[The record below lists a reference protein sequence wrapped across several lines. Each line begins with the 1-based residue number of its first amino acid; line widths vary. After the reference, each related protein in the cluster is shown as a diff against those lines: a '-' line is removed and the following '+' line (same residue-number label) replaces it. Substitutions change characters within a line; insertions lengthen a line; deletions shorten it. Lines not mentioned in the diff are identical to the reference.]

1 MLDKI
6 ARIQDKIGKL
16 TKDTKGYNYKYFDIN
31 QLLEKLQPL
40 LREEGLVITQP
51 VLNGHVCTMIQDAD
65 KPTDELISSI
75 KLPENVK
82 PQDLG
87 SAITYYRRYS
97 LVSLLAL
104 EAEDDDGAKAQKA
117 PSVAPEEG
125 AGIST
130 KDFAQIRDNYAN
142 NNVPPPI
149 DKWEDMN
156 LEQRRIIN
164 QIKLT
169 NKK

>member
-1 MLDKI
+1 MLEKI

-51 VLNGHVCTMIQDAD
+51 INNGYVQSILS
-65 KPTDELISSI
+65 DEKEPKNHIVSEI

-104 EAEDDDGAKAQKA
+104 EAEDDDGAKATKKA
-117 PSVAPEEG
+117 PTRSDDLG
-125 AGIST
+125 
-130 KDFAQIRDNYAN
+130 F
-142 NNVPPPI
+142 
-149 DKWEDMN
+149 
-156 LEQRRIIN
+156 
-164 QIKLT
+164 
-169 NKK
+169 

>member
-51 VLNGHVCTMIQDAD
+51 IIDGSVVTRIYDPEEKFA
-65 KPTDELISSI
+65 PIESSI

-117 PSVAPEEG
+117 PSVSPEEG
-125 AGIST
+125 VGINS
-130 KDFAQIRDNYAN
+130 KEWSQVRDNYAN
-142 NNVPPPI
+142 NNVLKI
-149 DKWEDMN
+149 EDWEKMN
-156 LEQRRIIN
+156 VEQRKIIN

-169 NKK
+169 KKK